1 MRFSR
6 IHPRSRKASGF
17 SLVEVVMAIGIV
29 SFAMLTII
37 GLFGGIMKS
46 SSENSDR
53 RELAEAVDSL
63 RAYLNESVGFSNSF
77 ALARTHGEVLY
88 LTYFAE
94 TNGVPKS
101 GSEHVFGFWTNSA
114 ATGLDA
120 YEQARSGRWLRAKLS
135 ISPSNPSG
143 TNWTTV
149 SACSNKPL
157 LFVNAEI
164 RVIAAPGQAATNQG
178 ALSTTL
184 AVRR

>member
-6 IHPRSRKASGF
+6 THLPRHKVSGF

-37 GLFGGIMKS
+37 GLFGGLMKS

-53 RELAEAVDSL
+53 REQVEAVDSL
-63 RAYLNESVGFSNSF
+63 RAYLNESVEFSNAF
-77 ALARTHGEVLY
+77 VLARDREEVLY
-88 LTYFAE
+88 LTYFAD
-94 TNGVPKS
+94 TNGVPQS
-101 GSEHVFGFWTNSA
+101 GSEHVFGFWTNST

-143 TNWTTV
+143 TNGTTF
-149 SACSNKPL
+149 SDYSNKSL

-178 ALSTTL
+178 ALTTTL